1 MSQQFPFK
9 NLVFKGGGVKGV
21 AYLGAIEVLGQQG
34 ILPCI
39 ERVAGS
45 SAGAITAMALSF
57 PLTAP
62 QIVDLV
68 NTLDFSRIAG
78 GGTADIPFVPE
89 ILKKELGKLFGDVD
103 SLLRL
108 LFRYGLHTSDYFY
121 DWLKQTIAGQCGGD
135 AMATFREFHERGFR
149 DLHVTS
155 ADTSLHI
162 THYFSAALSPDVAV
176 ADAVRMSMSLPFF
189 FVPQRFDGTTVG
201 KGNYFVDGG
210 TQNNYPLSIFDAP
223 AYGGPSYINWD
234 TLGFF
239 LYTAEENIRPAQID
253 NLVQYIENMVETLL
267 AAQDVLARASEG
279 DVLRTVLV
287 SDCGVATTD
296 FNIKPGDPTY
306 EKLVQ
311 SGRQATHAY
320 LASYKPPTAPISPA
334 V

>member
-21 AYLGAIEVLGQQG
+21 AYLGAIEVLEQQG
-34 ILPCI
+34 ILPGI

-57 PLTAP
+57 PLRA
-62 QIVDLV
+62 QQVADLV
-68 NTLDFSRIAG
+68 NTLEFSKIAG
-78 GGTADIPFVPE
+78 GGAADLPFVPD
-89 ILKKELGKLFGDVD
+89 ILKKELSKLFGDID

-121 DWLKQTIAGQCGGD
+121 DWLKQTIAGQCGGN
-135 AMATFREFHERGFR
+135 AMATFREFRERGFR

-162 THYFSAALSPDVAV
+162 TRYFSAALTPDVAV

-189 FVPQRFDGTTVG
+189 FVPQRFDGTTMG
-201 KGNYFVDGG
+201 KGDYHVDGG
-210 TQNNYPLSIFDAP
+210 TQNNYPISIFDAP
-223 AYGGPSYINWD
+223 TYGGQSYLNWD

-239 LYTAEENIRPAQID
+239 LYTKQEDIKPAQID
-253 NLVQYIENMVETLL
+253 SLVQYIENMVDTLL
-267 AAQDVLARASEG
+267 AAQDVLMRASEG
-279 DVLRTVLV
+279 DILRTVMV
-287 SDCGVATTD
+287 SDCGVATTN
-296 FNIKPGDPTY
+296 FGIKPGDATY
-306 EKLVQ
+306 NQLVE
-311 SGRQATHAY
+311 SGRQATHQY
-320 LASYKPPTAPISPA
+320 LTSYKPPTAPIPPA